1 MNAPIEN
8 GYKILIIEDEENIR
22 GFLKINLKKNNFIVD
37 EAGSGEEG
45 LAKIRLNTPDIILL
59 DVMLPG
65 IDGFEVLKQIRES
78 YSNIG
83 VIMLTAKSQD
93 IDKIKGFENGA
104 DDYVLKPFNNVELVL
119 RVKSLLRRLN
129 VKQENYGSS
138 PILTSCEF
146 SLDIYSQKL
155 TKGGKEIFLTP
166 KEYLL
171 IKLFMEN
178 QDKAFSRDELM
189 DKVWGYDYFGDTK
202 IVDGNI
208 RRLRGKIEGKNS
220 TALHIET
227 VWGTGYRWRK
237 E

>member
-1 MNAPIEN
+1 MDTHLEN
-8 GYKILIIEDEENIR
+8 GHVLIIEDEENIR
-22 GFLKINLKKNNFIVD
+22 GFLRINFKKNNFIVD

-45 LAKIRLNTPDIILL
+45 LAKARLSRPDIVLL

-65 IDGFEVLKQIRES
+65 IDGFDVLKQLREM
-78 YSNIG
+78 YNDIG
-83 VIMLTAKSQD
+83 IIMLTAKSQD

-119 RVKSLLRRLN
+119 RVKSILRRLKGQHIN
-129 VKQENYGSS
+129 HS
-138 PILTSCEF
+138 PLSMLTSGDF
-146 SLDIYSQKL
+146 ILDVYSQKL
-155 TKGGKEIFLTP
+155 TKGGEEIFLTP

-171 IKLFMEN
+171 LKIFLEN
-178 QDKAFSRDELM
+178 QDKAFTRDELM

-202 IVDGNI
+202 IVDVNI
-208 RRLRGKIEGKNS
+208 RRLRSKIESKNS

>member
-1 MNAPIEN
+1 MDTHLEN
-8 GYKILIIEDEENIR
+8 GHVLIIEDEENIR
-22 GFLKINLKKNNFIVD
+22 GFLRINFKKNNFIVD

-45 LAKIRLNTPDIILL
+45 LAKARLSRPDIVLL

-65 IDGFEVLKQIRES
+65 IDGFIVLQQLREM
-78 YSNIG
+78 YNDIG
-83 VIMLTAKSQD
+83 IIMLTAKSQD

-119 RVKSLLRRLN
+119 RVKSILRRLKGQHIN
-129 VKQENYGSS
+129 HS
-138 PILTSCEF
+138 PLSMLTSGDF
-146 SLDIYSQKL
+146 ILDVYSQKL
-155 TKGGKEIFLTP
+155 TKGGEEIFLTP

-171 IKLFMEN
+171 LKIFLEN
-178 QDKAFSRDELM
+178 QDKAFTRDELM

-202 IVDGNI
+202 IVDVNI
-208 RRLRGKIEGKNS
+208 RRLRSKIESKNS

>member
-1 MNAPIEN
+1 MDTHIEN
-8 GYKILIIEDEENIR
+8 GHILIIEDEENIR
-22 GFLKINLKKNNFIVD
+22 GFLRINFKKNNFIVD

-45 LAKIRLNTPDIILL
+45 LAKARLSRPDIVLL

-65 IDGFEVLKQIRES
+65 IDGFDVLKQLREM
-78 YSNIG
+78 YSDIG
-83 VIMLTAKSQD
+83 IIMLTAKSQD

-119 RVKSLLRRLN
+119 RVKSILRRLKGQN
-129 VKQENYGSS
+129 INHS
-138 PILTSCEF
+138 PLSMLTSGDF
-146 SLDIYSQKL
+146 ILDVYSQKL
-155 TKGGKEIFLTP
+155 TKGGEEIFLTP

-171 IKLFMEN
+171 LKIFLEN
-178 QDKAFSRDELM
+178 QDKAFTRDELM

-202 IVDGNI
+202 IVDVNI
-208 RRLRGKIEGKNS
+208 RRLRSKIESKNS
-220 TALHIET
+220 PALHIET